1 MIQIK
6 NLRGGWLFIPDAGL
20 KLKAGQVASVKN
32 LTPQIEGLID
42 MGYVAKVD
50 SSPRKKA
57 RSRVQTKKLPTVPKE
72 SAGLQ
77 VPEAKE

>member
-1 MIQIK
+1 MIRIK
-6 NLRGGWLFIPDAGL
+6 NLKGGWLLITDAGL
-20 KLKAGQVASVKN
+20 KLKAGQVASVEKIS
-32 LTPQIEGLID
+32 PQTQMMID
-42 MGYVAKVD
+42 KGFVAQLD

-57 RSRVQTKKLPTVPKE
+57 KSRVQRKKLPTVPKE